1 MQRYASRLPLCRS
14 SGRVQ
19 CRAVANYI
27 FGAQYEE
34 LFKQAIAT
42 MKHHH
47 MNADRAFRTAEH
59 TMEEA
64 SKLMITASRAIKSV
78 EQARTQA
85 FATMHRAEGAM
96 KDANELI
103 DKTAA
108 AIEMMERS
116 REQAGVALENMDR
129 TMRDVKSAMIVHET
143 AMQSLHNLLT
153 HMAVPMIAHINK
165 TLQWAK
171 FAFVCLGLCGLTSTC
186 TQIRNW
192 QLQALPSQE
201 CTCRAEQLQDSGT
214 SDAGRLG

>member
-1 MQRYASRLPLCRS
+1 MLRYASRLALCKS
-14 SGRVQ
+14 SGRAQ
-19 CRAVANYI
+19 GRAVANYI
-27 FGAQYEE
+27 FGDQYEE

-85 FATMHRAEGAM
+85 CVTMHRADIAM
-96 KDANELI
+96 KDATELV

-129 TMRDVKSAMIVHET
+129 TMRDVNSAMTTHET
-143 AMQSLHNLLT
+143 AMQSLHDLLT
-153 HMAVPMIAHINK
+153 QTMVPMIANINS

-171 FAFVCLGLCGLTSTC
+171 FAFVCLGVCSLTSTYM
-186 TQIRNW
+186 QLRDW
-192 QLQALPSQE
+192 QLQPVPSHE
-201 CTCRAEQLQDSGT
+201 STCGTEQV
-214 SDAGRLG
+214 